1 MKDRKQERKK
11 RVSHPALLVL
21 EILLAGVALFSLY
34 KVGSILMEYRNSAQS
49 YEAIR
54 AEVTQPT
61 GDKDTSGEPTEEAER
76 QPVDFALLQEKYPGA
91 VGWITCADTVI
102 DYPIM
107 QAKDNDYFLR
117 RLPSGEWN
125 IGGSLFLDYRSQ
137 SDFLGPLSL
146 IYGHHMNDNSMFAQ
160 LDDYKKHSFYKSHR
174 FIKFYSYYKGQTIEK
189 NYEIAL
195 VFKTVAY
202 SDKGFKY
209 YSYTNFSDIQELNE
223 FLSNCKNLQ
232 CYDTGVDINYG
243 DKLITLSTCEY
254 SQKNGRMVI
263 VAKQI

>member
-1 MKDRKQERKK
+1 MNKK
-11 RVSHPALLVL
+11 YKIIL
-21 EILLAGVALFSLY
+21 ILLIVILAISSYFIIKEFVENKKETDIY
-34 KVGSILMEYRNSAQS
+34 KN
-49 YEAIR
+49 
-54 AEVTQPT
+54 
-61 GDKDTSGEPTEEAER
+61 
-76 QPVDFALLQEKYPGA
+76 LQEVVIEDSSNSNEDDKNSNEEVDKENINSNYNLENIA
-91 VGWITCADTVI
+91 KINSDVVGWIKIEGTNI
-102 DYPIM
+102 DYPVM
-107 QAKDNDYFLR
+107 QNGDYYLHRNIYKNYSSHGTPYLAEYCNVQYSDNL
-117 RLPSGEWN
+117 
-125 IGGSLFLDYRSQ
+125 I
-137 SDFLGPLSL
+137 

-174 FIKFYSYYKGQTIEK
+174 FIKFYNYNGQTIEK